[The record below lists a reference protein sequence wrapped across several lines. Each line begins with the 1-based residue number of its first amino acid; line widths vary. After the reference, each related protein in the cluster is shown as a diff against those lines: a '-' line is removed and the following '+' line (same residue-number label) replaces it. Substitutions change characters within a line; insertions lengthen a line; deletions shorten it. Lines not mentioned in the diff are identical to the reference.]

1 VGALDCSVM
10 ALAVPIVVRTIT
22 VVFVDTNWLAGSMEL
37 SEMNSGSGSD
47 SNTVETEVLVG
58 VAHPFS
64 NGLPISGSRPVW
76 GVTKATVTGS
86 VFDSGRGLSRG
97 RSDIYLTA
105 WARRANRPGARM
117 ASSW

>member
-1 VGALDCSVM
+1 MGALDCSVM
-10 ALAVPIVVRTIT
+10 VLAVPIVVRTT
-22 VVFVDTNWLAGSMEL
+22 TLVYVDPNWLGGSIEL

-76 GVTKATVTGS
+76 VVTKATVTGS
-86 VFDSGRGLSRG
+86 VFDSGRGLRRG

-105 WARRANRPGARM
+105 WARRANRPGATR
-117 ASSW
+117 ASVW